1 MIERG
6 RNKLRMGKAVITAG
20 VSLLLLFS
28 IVGVTIAQNEEGF
41 IRESTISKRDA
52 VLLSVLFPGLGQM
65 TSGHMV
71 KGVAL
76 FFSGAA
82 SLAVFVNSNEDYK
95 TKLSTYNNDKDIL
108 NAMALK
114 GRTNYQD
121 ANNLYVDLRKQSN
134 RLDGLNNSRNI
145 ALYIAAGVYAYNLFD
160 AIFLSSASTENMKAE
175 SRSTFVVQS
184 ALVDRKPGIVISK
197 SF

>member
-1 MIERG
+1 
-6 RNKLRMGKAVITAG
+6 LRMGKAVFTAG
-20 VSLLLLFS
+20 VSLLLLVS
-28 IVGVTIAQNEEGF
+28 ITGVTVAQNEEGF

-52 VLLSVLFPGLGQM
+52 VLLSALFPGLGQM
-65 TSGHMV
+65 TSGHMG

-82 SLAVFVNSNEDYK
+82 SLAIFVNSHEDYS
-95 TKLSTYNNDKDIL
+95 TKLSTYDRDKDIL
-108 NAMALK
+108 DGMALK
-114 GRTNYQD
+114 GRASYQD
-121 ANNLYVDLRKQSN
+121 ASDLYNDLKKQSN
-134 RLDGLNNSRNI
+134 RLDELNKTRNI
-145 ALYIAAGVYAYNLFD
+145 ALYIATGVYAYNLFD
-160 AIFLSSASTENMKAE
+160 AIFLSSASTESKKVE